1 MDHLKGQEMLG
12 SFLKNIKVFS
22 PPLVVGRQKD
32 KNSISA
38 SAALATGS
46 KMERDI
52 F

>member
-1 MDHLKGQEMLG
+1 MDHLKGQEML
-12 SFLKNIKVFS
+12 SENIKVFS
-22 PPLVVGRQKD
+22 PPLVVGPRQRD

-38 SAALATGS
+38 SAIAATGGS